1 MSGPEPLRI
10 RCEHCSCAVHPDE
23 AVNIESLDENV
34 CPRCFD
40 NWTTDQAEAYQERL
54 NEDFHDGGST
64 RFPDAERVRMEAARK
79 LK

>member
-1 MSGPEPLRI
+1 MSGREPTML
-10 RCEHCSCAVHPDE
+10 RCEGCNCGVHPDE
-23 AVNIESLDENV
+23 ALHDEHADENV

-40 NWTTDQAEAYQERL
+40 QRMQDYAEAAQERL

-64 RFPDAERVRMEAARK
+64 RFADAERVRMEAARK